1 MSESEGV
8 SVHALESVLD
18 HVLSTPG
25 VLGAAVVDAVTGLT
39 YAEAGE
45 CGPAGPGT
53 DISELAALI
62 GDGLHDAGAWGELE
76 NVVVTSRR
84 VHHIVEVVPRH
95 GDPVLLSVVLDREGT
110 NLALAVRQLSEH
122 VRMLLA

>member
-1 MSESEGV
+1 M
-8 SVHALESVLD
+8 
-18 HVLSTPG
+18 
-25 VLGAAVVDAVTGLT
+25 
-39 YAEAGE
+39 
-45 CGPAGPGT
+45 
-53 DISELAALI
+53 
-62 GDGLHDAGAWGELE
+62 
-76 NVVVTSRR
+76 VVTSRR